1 MENTTV
7 THDELLAALQ
17 KANTDKPRGLTTREI
32 CKLTNRS
39 PRYVNEKIRDLI
51 EAGVVES
58 SRRRIV
64 DVAGR
69 AATTYEYRLKRRKK

>member
-1 MENTTV
+1 MDLV
-7 THDELLAALQ
+7 ELLQ
-17 KANTDKPRGLTTREI
+17 PKIGKPRGLTTREI

-69 AATTYEYRLKRRKK
+69 AATTYEYRLKRKKK